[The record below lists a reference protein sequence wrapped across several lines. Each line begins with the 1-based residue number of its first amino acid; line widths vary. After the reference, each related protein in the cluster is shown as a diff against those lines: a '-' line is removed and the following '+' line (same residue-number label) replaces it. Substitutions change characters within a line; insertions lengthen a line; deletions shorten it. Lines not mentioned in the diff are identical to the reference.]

1 MYNSVFPSLICHSL
15 FGQMVNIH
23 MAFDRDKTF
32 IKEHFFNYWLILDW
46 DWHCL
51 VVLTGRH
58 CVSVGVDTRGW
69 AGRRNYVVRCFLLP
83 PDVSIQILC
92 PVSMKTYIN
101 RAINTLQYMPLY
113 TTMVLKIIMTNDTK
127 NKKLEPI
134 IKAALLLSSL
144 LLKQDFLIFVAPDL
158 I

>member
-1 MYNSVFPSLICHSL
+1 
-15 FGQMVNIH
+15 
-23 MAFDRDKTF
+23 
-32 IKEHFFNYWLILDW
+32 
-46 DWHCL
+46 
-51 VVLTGRH
+51 
-58 CVSVGVDTRGW
+58 
-69 AGRRNYVVRCFLLP
+69 
-83 PDVSIQILC
+83 
-92 PVSMKTYIN
+92 
-101 RAINTLQYMPLY
+101 MPLY